1 MALLQGGAQ
10 HGILPVGAFAEG
22 GYLVVGIA
30 ALVGPIVLLE
40 PCPFG
45 GVQQIKLLADIAKA
59 NIIGIVNVCL
69 TVAALS
75 LLRSDENDTIGTTRA
90 VDGRCRDIFQH
101 LDTFDVVGIDGSQRI
116 KAALDAAQTRRTNT
130 GILEIDKAI
139 DDVERLVRSI
149 HGVAATDADMTVGTR
164 LTAAGRHVKA
174 CHLSA
179 QRTVE
184 RWCL

>member
-10 HGILPVGAFAEG
+10 HGILPVGTLSKC
-22 GYLVVGIA
+22 GYLVVSIA

-45 GVQQIKLLADIAKA
+45 GVQQIKLLADVAKA

-75 LLRSDENDTIGTTRA
+75 LLRSDEDDAVGATRTI
-90 VDGRCRDIFQH
+90 DGRCRDVLQH
-101 LDTFDVVGIDGSQRI
+101 LDTLDVVGVDGCQWI
-116 KAALDAAQTRRTNT
+116 EAALDAAQTRRTNT
-130 GILEIDKAI
+130 GILEIDKAV
-139 DDVERLVRSI
+139 DDVEWFVRSI

-164 LTAAGRHVKA
+164 LTTAGRDVKTS
-174 CHLSA
+174 HLTA
-179 QRTVE
+179 QRTVK